1 VSQHVHAPLLEV
13 RGLSRSFGRLRAVS
27 NVDLRV
33 APGEL
38 RAIIGPNGAGKSTL
52 LRLIAGEIRP
62 SRGAVRFKGADIT
75 GWPTHR
81 IARLGVARSYQIT
94 HLFHG
99 LTVLENVRVAV
110 QARHSTYNFW
120 QKAEALRDVHDRA
133 LELLRLVELE
143 HKAEHPAST
152 LSHGEQRH
160 LELAVAL
167 AIGPTL
173 LLLDEPT
180 AGMSQEDTRATARL
194 IGRLAEQQTI
204 ILVEH
209 KMDVV
214 MNIAQRVLVLHFGE
228 ALAEGTP
235 AEVRANEAVQDVY
248 LGRGELGHAR
258 S

>member
-1 VSQHVHAPLLEV
+1 VNRQVVAPLLEA
-13 RGLSRSFGRLRAVS
+13 RGLSRSFGLLRAVS

-33 APGEL
+33 AAGEL

-52 LRLIAGEIRP
+52 LKLIAGEVRP
-62 SRGAVRFKGADIT
+62 SRGTVHFKGTDIT

-81 IARLGVARSYQIT
+81 IARLGVARSYQVT
-94 HLFHG
+94 HLFPG

-110 QARHSTYNFW
+110 QARHSSYNFW
-120 QKAEALRDVHDRA
+120 RRAEALRDVRDRA
-133 LELLRLVELE
+133 LDLLRLVELE
-143 HKAEHPAST
+143 QKADDLAST

-167 AIGPTL
+167 AIEPAL

-180 AGMSQEDTRATARL
+180 AGMSQEDTRATARV
-194 IGRLAEQQTI
+194 IGRLAEQHTI

-214 MNIAQRVLVLHFGE
+214 MNVAHRVLVLHFGE
-228 ALAEGTP
+228 VLAEGTP
-235 AEVRANEAVQDVY
+235 AEIRANEAVQDVY
-248 LGRGELGHAR
+248 LGRGEFGR
-258 S
+258 VRG